1 MGVGFEKNRQRM
13 ERSLKN
19 TIGIFVLSSL
29 VTAVACGDMYYDPTG
44 DIATGNANLDITSVE
59 MGTSGN
65 DLFVTITVADLNAD
79 WGNYMIFMDFGDDFQ
94 GSFGAPENNNPWAIV
109 PEASAKDV
117 DMAVEAAQKAFEGE
131 WSKLFPKERAK
142 YLKAIAEQLREN
154 AEILGKIETI
164 DTGKLFK
171 ETKTQANY
179 IAEYYDYYAGLA
191 DKVEGTVLPID
202 KPDMQVITT
211 RVPIGVVVA
220 IIPWNSQMLLTAVKL
235 APALAMGNTVVIK
248 SSELAPATLFEFA
261 KLIEKVGIPKGVV
274 NIVSGFGEPCG
285 RALTS
290 HKLVERIAFTGG
302 PETARHVIRNS
313 ADNLSQVSLELGGK
327 SPVAVFEDA
336 DQENALNGITA
347 GIFGASG
354 QSCIAGSR
362 LYIQNSIY
370 DNFLEKIVNRANK
383 IKLGPPMESETQMGP
398 LSSLNQLEI
407 IEKNIK
413 LTLEQGGKLRCG
425 GTRHTM
431 SNKGYYFPP
440 TVIECENH
448 NLPTAE
454 NELFG
459 PILSVMKFKDEKEV
473 INKMNDNQYGLSSG
487 VYTKDINRGLRVSN
501 AIRAGIT
508 FVNTYR
514 LISPSAPF
522 GGMKD
527 SGYGKEAGIESIKD
541 YTRIKTT
548 WFNTSDKPMG
558 DPFTMG

>member
-1 MGVGFEKNRQRM
+1 MKKLKEYKMFINGSWIESENKKTFE
-13 ERSLKN
+13 
-19 TIGIFVLSSL
+19 T
-29 VTAVACGDMYYDPTG
+29 
-44 DIATGNANLDITSVE
+44 
-59 MGTSGN
+59 
-65 DLFVTITVADLNAD
+65 LN
-79 WGNYMIFMDFGDDFQ
+79 
-94 GSFGAPENNNPWAIV
+94 PENNEPWAKV

-117 DMAVEAAQKAFEGE
+117 DKAVRAAQKAFDGE
-131 WSKLFPKERAK
+131 WPKLFPKERAK
-142 YLKAIAEQLREN
+142 YLKAIANQLREN
-154 AEILGKIETI
+154 AEHLGKIETI
-164 DTGKLFK
+164 DTGKLYK

-202 KPDMQVITT
+202 KANMQVITT
-211 RVPIGVVVA
+211 RVPIGVVAA

-235 APALAMGNTVVIK
+235 APALAMGNTIVIK
-248 SSELAPATLFEFA
+248 SSDLAPATLFEFG
-261 KLIEKVGIPKGVV
+261 KLIEKTGIPKGVV

-285 RALTS
+285 KALTS
-290 HKLVERIAFTGG
+290 HNLVERVAFTGG
-302 PETARHVIRNS
+302 PETARHIIRNS

-336 DQENALNGITA
+336 DQKNALNGITA

-362 LYIQNSIY
+362 LYIQNKIY
-370 DNFLEKIVNRANK
+370 ENFLEKIINRANK
-383 IKLGPPMESETQMGP
+383 IRLGPPMKPDTQMGP
-398 LSSLNQLEI
+398 LNSLKQLEI

-413 LTLEQGGKLRCG
+413 LTLDQGGKLKCG
-425 GTRHTM
+425 GKRHNL
-431 SNKGYYFPP
+431 SNKGYYVPP
-440 TVIECENH
+440 TLIEGENH
-448 NLPTAE
+448 NVPTAE

-459 PILSVMKFKDEKEV
+459 PVLSVMKFDTEEEV
-473 INKMNDNQYGLSSG
+473 IDKMNDNQYGLSSG

-501 AIRAGIT
+501 SIRAGIT

-548 WFNTSDKPMG
+548 WFNTSDKPMD

>member
-1 MGVGFEKNRQRM
+1 MSNLIRYKMF
-13 ERSLKN
+13 
-19 TIGIFVLSSL
+19 ID
-29 VTAVACGDMYYDPTG
+29 GDW
-44 DIATGNANLDITSVE
+44 VE
-59 MGTSGN
+59 SKGKKT
-65 DLFVTITVADLNAD
+65 FKTLN
-79 WGNYMIFMDFGDDFQ
+79 
-94 GSFGAPENNNPWAIV
+94 PENNEPWAEV
-109 PEASAKDV
+109 PEANKDDV
-117 DMAVEAAQKAFEGE
+117 DIAVKAAQKAFVGS
-131 WSKLFPKERAK
+131 WSKLFPRDRAK
-142 YLKAIAEQLREN
+142 YLKEIANQLREN
-154 AEILGKIETI
+154 SEHLGRIETI

-202 KPDMQVITT
+202 KPNMQVITT
-211 RVPIGVVVA
+211 RVPIGVVAA

-261 KLIEKVGIPKGVV
+261 KLIEKTGIPKGVV
-274 NIVSGFGEPCG
+274 NVISGFGEPCG
-285 RALTS
+285 KELTS
-290 HKLVERIAFTGG
+290 HNLVERVAFTGG
-302 PETARHVIRNS
+302 PETAKHIIRNS

-362 LYIQNSIY
+362 LYIQSSIY
-370 DNFLEKIVNRANK
+370 EKFLEKIINRANK
-383 IKLGPPMESETQMGP
+383 IKLGSPMDHDTQMGP
-398 LSSLNQLEI
+398 LNSLKQLEL

-413 LTLEQGGKLRCG
+413 LTLDQGGKLRCG
-425 GTRHTM
+425 GKRHAM

-459 PILSVMKFKDEKEV
+459 PVLSVMQFNNEKEV
-473 INKMNDNQYGLSSG
+473 IEKMNDNKYGLSSG
-487 VYTKDINRGLRVSN
+487 IYTKDINRGLRVANS
-501 AIRAGIT
+501 IRAGIT

-548 WFNTSDKPMG
+548 WFNTSDKPM
-558 DPFTMG
+558 DEPFTMG

>member
-1 MGVGFEKNRQRM
+1 MTKLKEYKMFIDGEWLDSESKKKFE
-13 ERSLKN
+13 
-19 TIGIFVLSSL
+19 T
-29 VTAVACGDMYYDPTG
+29 
-44 DIATGNANLDITSVE
+44 
-59 MGTSGN
+59 
-65 DLFVTITVADLNAD
+65 LN
-79 WGNYMIFMDFGDDFQ
+79 
-94 GSFGAPENNNPWAIV
+94 PENNEPWAAV
-109 PEASAKDV
+109 PEASTKDV
-117 DMAVEAAQKAFEGE
+117 DKAVKAAQKAFEGK
-131 WSKLFPKERAK
+131 WPKLFPKERAK
-142 YLKAIAEQLREN
+142 YLKAIADQLREN
-154 AEILGKIETI
+154 AELLGKIETI

-171 ETKTQANY
+171 ETKNQANY

-191 DKVEGTVLPID
+191 DKIEGTVLPID
-202 KPDMQVITT
+202 KPNMQVITT
-211 RVPIGVVVA
+211 RVPIGVVAA

-235 APALAMGNTVVIK
+235 APALAMGNTIVIK

-261 KLIEKVGIPKGVV
+261 KLIEKTGIPKGVV
-274 NIVSGFGEPCG
+274 NIVSGLGDPCG
-285 RALTS
+285 KALTS
-290 HKLVERIAFTGG
+290 HNLVERVAFTGG
-302 PETARHVIRNS
+302 LETARHIIRNS
-313 ADNLSQVSLELGGK
+313 AENLSQVSLELGGK

-370 DNFLEKIVNRANK
+370 EDFLEKIVNRANK
-383 IKLGPPMESETQMGP
+383 IKLGPPMEPDTQMGP
-398 LSSLNQLEI
+398 LNSLKQLET

-413 LTLEQGGKLRCG
+413 LTVDQGGKVKCG
-425 GTRHTM
+425 GKRHSL

-459 PILSVMKFKDEKEV
+459 PVLSVMKFDDEDEV

-487 VYTKDINRGLRVSN
+487 VYTKNINRGLRVSN
-501 AIRAGIT
+501 AVRAGIT

-527 SGYGKEAGIESIKD
+527 SGYGKEAGIESIRD

-548 WFNTSDKPMG
+548 WYNTSEKPMA

>member
-1 MGVGFEKNRQRM
+1 MSK
-13 ERSLKN
+13 LKKYKMF
-19 TIGIFVLSSL
+19 ID
-29 VTAVACGDMYYDPTG
+29 GDWVDSESKKTFK
-44 DIATGNANLDITSVE
+44 T
-59 MGTSGN
+59 
-65 DLFVTITVADLNAD
+65 LN
-79 WGNYMIFMDFGDDFQ
+79 
-94 GSFGAPENNNPWAIV
+94 PETNEPWAEV
-109 PEASAKDV
+109 PEANEKDI
-117 DMAVEAAQKAFEGE
+117 DKAVKAAQKAFEGS
-131 WSKLFPKERAK
+131 WPSLFPRERASF
-142 YLKAIAEQLREN
+142 LRAIANELREN
-154 AEILGKIETI
+154 AELLGKVETI

-171 ETKTQANY
+171 ETKNQAKY

-202 KPDMQVITT
+202 KNNMQVITT
-211 RVPIGVVVA
+211 RVPIGVVAA

-248 SSELAPATLFEFA
+248 SSELAPATLFEFG
-261 KLIEKVGIPKGVV
+261 KLIEKTKIPKGVV
-274 NIVSGFGEPCG
+274 NIVSGYGDPCG
-285 RALTS
+285 KSLTS
-290 HKLVERIAFTGG
+290 HDLVERIAFTGG
-302 PETARHVIRNS
+302 PETARNIIKNS
-313 ADNLSQVSLELGGK
+313 AENLSQVSLELGGK

-362 LYIQNSIY
+362 LYIQKNIY
-370 DNFLEKIVNRANK
+370 ENFLDKIINKAKK
-383 IKLGPPMESETQMGP
+383 IKLGSPMNNTTQMGP
-398 LSSLNQLEI
+398 LNSLKQLEI

-413 LTLEQGGKLRCG
+413 LTLDQGGKLRCG
-425 GTRHTM
+425 GKRHNM

-440 TVIECENH
+440 TVIECNNH

-459 PILSVMKFKDEKEV
+459 PVLSVMKFDTEEEV

-487 VYTKDINRGLRVSN
+487 VYTKNINRALRVSK

-514 LISPSAPF
+514 LISPAAPF
-522 GGMKD
+522 GGIKD

-548 WFNTSDKPMG
+548 WFNTSDKPMD

>member
-1 MGVGFEKNRQRM
+1 MFE
-13 ERSLKN
+13 LKKYKMFIDGEW
-19 TIGIFVLSSL
+19 IGSESKKTFK
-29 VTAVACGDMYYDPTG
+29 T
-44 DIATGNANLDITSVE
+44 
-59 MGTSGN
+59 
-65 DLFVTITVADLNAD
+65 LN
-79 WGNYMIFMDFGDDFQ
+79 
-94 GSFGAPENNNPWAIV
+94 PETNEPWAEV
-109 PEASAKDV
+109 PEANEKDI
-117 DMAVEAAQKAFEGE
+117 DKAVKSAQKAFEGS
-131 WSKLFPKERAK
+131 WPSLFPTERAF
-142 YLKAIAEQLREN
+142 YLREIANQLREN
-154 AEILGKIETI
+154 AEHLGKIETI

-171 ETKTQANY
+171 ETKNQANY

-202 KPDMQVITT
+202 KANMQVITT
-211 RVPIGVVVA
+211 RVPIGVVAA

-248 SSELAPATLFEFA
+248 SSELAPATLFEFG
-261 KLIEKVGIPKGVV
+261 KLIEKTKIPKGVV

-285 RALTS
+285 KSLTS
-290 HKLVERIAFTGG
+290 HNLVERVAFTGG
-302 PETARHVIRNS
+302 PETARHIIKNS
-313 ADNLSQVSLELGGK
+313 AKNLSQVSLELGGK
-327 SPVAVFEDA
+327 SPVAVFDDA

-362 LYIQNSIY
+362 LYIQKKIY
-370 DNFLEKIVNRANK
+370 ENFLKKIVNKAKK
-383 IKLGPPMESETQMGP
+383 IKLGSPMDNTTQMGP
-398 LSSLNQLEI
+398 LNSLKQLEI

-413 LTLEQGGKLRCG
+413 LTLDQGGILKCG
-425 GTRHTM
+425 GKRHSM

-440 TVIECENH
+440 TIIECDNH
-448 NLPTAE
+448 SLPTAE

-459 PILSVMKFKDEKEV
+459 PVLSVMKFDTEEEV

-487 VYTKDINRGLRVSN
+487 IYTKNINKALRVSK

-522 GGMKD
+522 GGIKD

-548 WFNTSDKPMG
+548 WFNTSDKPMD